1 MNSIRFF
8 KSDYNLGMWTL
19 LTNSFIETYYK
30 DRAEVGLCYPQTYEE
45 HYMRIFVKEENKHDA
60 AVHAFE
66 KICKTFS
73 EKFKLDADA
82 AVIGS
87 PTKDRQY
94 ASQRLLSRQYSNA
107 YS

>member
-1 MNSIRFF
+1 MNSFLSNF
-8 KSDYNLGMWTL
+8 L
-19 LTNSFIETYYK
+19 IETYYK

-45 HYMRIFVKEENKHDA
+45 HYMRVFVKEEKKHDA

-87 PTKDRQY
+87 PTKDR
-94 ASQRLLSRQYSNA
+94 
-107 YS
+107 